1 VKTARK
7 NATSKRNFE
16 PGPVVVVGSRDK
28 PEVAKALDQF
38 HDRLQRD
45 FGIAAIDLDG
55 TLDLSK
61 VDARWL
67 LLFGGD
73 GAMLG
78 AARRMGDAQIPTLA
92 VNFGRLGFLTEVEFK
107 TLDQA
112 LDRIAAGKVYVR
124 ERQRLSTEMGDWR
137 YNALNDVVA
146 HSALRGRLFRISAAI
161 EGREA
166 LRYAGDGV
174 IVSTPTGSTAYS
186 LAAGGPILDPEL
198 EAIVITPLAAHAL
211 SQRPLVISADQTV
224 ELYIK
229 EDDPP
234 GRITLDGQVQRD
246 FDASHRLKVRKA
258 ENPFLLIRV
267 GLRSHYTRLR
277 RILGWGGRPK
287 GSA

>member
-1 VKTARK
+1 MRAASKQ
-7 NATSKRNFE
+7 ATSKRTFE

-28 PEVAKALDQF
+28 AEVAKALDEI
-38 HDRLQRD
+38 HDRLERD

-55 TLDLSK
+55 DLDLSR

-73 GAMLG
+73 GAML
-78 AARRMGDAQIPTLA
+78 AASRRMGDNQLPTLA
-92 VNFGRLGFLTEVEFK
+92 VNFGRLGFLTEVEFR
-107 TLDQA
+107 TIGQA

-124 ERQRLSTEMGDWR
+124 ERQRLSTEMGDWS
-137 YNALNDVVA
+137 YDALNDVVA
-146 HSALRGRLFRISAAI
+146 HSAQRGRLFRISAAI

-229 EDDPP
+229 GDDPP
-234 GRITLDGQVQRD
+234 GQITVDGQVQRH
-246 FDASHRLKVRKA
+246 FDATHRLQVRKA
-258 ENPFLLIRV
+258 DHPFLLIRV